1 MRLPAALLALALLA
15 PAAAGQVPS
24 RPAPVPPPV
33 PSRTPAPA
41 APAAPPSSPAL
52 DSAKVSLLWSRLER
66 AVGDIDARFDGVM
79 GVSIKD
85 LTDGHSLLLHADL
98 VMPTASTI
106 KVAILAELYRQEAW
120 AGAGGTGAGAGA
132 AGPARLRDPY
142 VVDSADVVP
151 GSDMLGGMTP
161 GVTRLTNR
169 DLATFMMGVS
179 DNGATNVLIQRVGMD
194 RVNRLLDSLGLRQT
208 RLRRR
213 MLDLEA
219 ARAGRENT
227 ATPRELVA
235 LLEALWRGRV
245 VTGALRDDY
254 FRLLATPKMAYLP
267 RLLPDPARLASKPG
281 WLEGVRVDAGV
292 GLATNRPFA
301 IAVMTTYAGDERAAE
316 QAIAEIGL
324 LAWRHFER
332 LGSASAY
339 GRVVSPR

>member
-1 MRLPAALLALALLA
+1 MRAFAGAGLLPLLSAALAAQAGA
-15 PAAAGQVPS
+15 PARATPPGAPQAAAAEK
-24 RPAPVPPPV
+24 PAI
-33 PSRTPAPA
+33 
-41 APAAPPSSPAL
+41 
-52 DSAKVSLLWSRLER
+52 LWSKLEAGVR
-66 AVGDIDARFDGVM
+66 EIDARLDGVLA
-79 GVSIKD
+79 VAIRD
-85 LTDGHSLLLHADL
+85 LTDGRAYYLHADE

-106 KVAILAELYRQEAW
+106 KLAILAELYRQEA
-120 AGAGGTGAGAGA
+120 AAAAAGGRAGG
-132 AGPARLRDPY
+132 GGGVEEGGRGARLSDSY
-142 VVDSADVVP
+142 LVDSADVVP
-151 GSDMLGGMTP
+151 GSDMLGGLTP

-169 DLATFMMGVS
+169 DLATLMVGVS
-179 DNGATNVLIQRVGMD
+179 DNGATNVLIRRVGLE
-194 RVNRLLDSLGLRQT
+194 RVNALLDSLGLRAT

-227 ATPRELVA
+227 ATARELVL

-245 VTGALRDDY
+245 VGGALRDDF

-267 RLLPDPARLASKPG
+267 RLLPDPTRLASKPG

-292 GLATNRPFA
+292 GSAPGRPFA
-301 IAVMTTYAGDERAAE
+301 IAVMITYAGDERAAE

-324 LAWRHFER
+324 LAWRHFVR